1 MAKLVLIPL
10 QQTSLTLLPD
20 LKGSCPFPIIKWSG
34 MTSTG
39 IIAKSVPR
47 SQVTLN
53 ACSLRVIFYLVHTA
67 HSWPT
72 HNLRPFHVCFEETI
86 LYVLLYYALKNQSLV
101 IYMQEYCCFQ
111 KIHRIPITN
120 VKGSSMFS
128 SCCEGDE
135 KTDFPCVK
143 FLYVVFRWKKITE
156 QLSLEIQTAI
166 LLVVMIIITTFAA
179 VLLSQTWDLIKES

>member
-1 MAKLVLIPL
+1 MAKLALIPL

-67 HSWPT
+67 HTWPT

-86 LYVLLYYALKNQSLV
+86 LYVLLYYALKKSIVGNLHARILLFPKNTQNSYNKCEKGV
-101 IYMQEYCCFQ
+101 ACFL
-111 KIHRIPITN
+111 PA
-120 VKGSSMFS
+120 VKGM
-128 SCCEGDE
+128 
-135 KTDFPCVK
+135 
-143 FLYVVFRWKKITE
+143 KKQI
-156 QLSLEIQTAI
+156 S
-166 LLVVMIIITTFAA
+166 F
-179 VLLSQTWDLIKES
+179 VLNFCM